1 MSVIFAGSRTR
12 GAPKVPLR
20 QHVRGGAN
28 FRRRTC
34 RMAWL
39 QLYGTDVARDKHY
52 RPGASSLT
60 LMFAE
65 QGLWALLKHRIAS
78 GLYNARLPDVIKRA
92 CLYALEVWQ
101 KVVEVPTGISIS
113 RETRI
118 GPDFYIGHF
127 GQIFIGKG
135 RQDRR
140 ILQRFPRRD
149 DR

>member
-1 MSVIFAGSRTR
+1 
-12 GAPKVPLR
+12 
-20 QHVRGGAN
+20 
-28 FRRRTC
+28 
-34 RMAWL
+34 MAWL

-60 LMFAE
+60 LLFAE

-101 KVVEVPTGISIS
+101 K
-113 RETRI
+113 
-118 GPDFYIGHF
+118 